1 MEALGLLWG
10 FWIDNDPPVGGV
22 RDSILRS
29 MTGESRAG
37 LEATVVALIWVP
49 TPSPASRAGG
59 GTGPKTGLEAES
71 VEPKR

>member
-1 MEALGLLWG
+1 
-10 FWIDNDPPVGGV
+10 
-22 RDSILRS
+22 